1 MANEKNIKRAGNLKP
16 VRTEN
21 EAREKG
27 AAGGRASGQARRRK
41 KMLKEG
47 IAAMMQ
53 EQAPDGAVKSFRKAG
68 FDVSTNYEAMVAA
81 CMIGAMNGNVRMLEL
96 VSDLMGERER
106 DVIRRE
112 MLELD
117 RERFEVEKKR
127 TEAETKRVE
136 LMNKEMSNDDEED
149 TDDGFIEALKGT
161 ASADWSEGDEEEQE
175 S

>member
-1 MANEKNIKRAGNLKP
+1 MANGHENLKDLKD
-16 VRTEN
+16 RTTE
-21 EAREKG
+21 EQREIASKG
-27 AAGGRASGQARRRK
+27 GKASGQARRRK

-53 EQAPDGAVKSFRKAG
+53 EQAPEGAVKSFRKAG

-136 LMNKEMSNDDEED
+136 LMNKEMSNDDEEE

>member
-1 MANEKNIKRAGNLKP
+1 MANGRENLKDLKD
-16 VRTEN
+16 RTTE
-21 EAREKG
+21 EQREIASK
-27 AAGGRASGQARRRK
+27 GGRASGQARRRK

-53 EQAPDGAVKSFRKAG
+53 EQAPEGAVKSFRKAG

-136 LMNKEMSNDDEED
+136 LMNKEMSNDDEEE

>member
-1 MANEKNIKRAGNLKP
+1 MANEKNLTPFTSDQSR
-16 VRTEN
+16 E
-21 EAREKG
+21 EAVKNG
-27 AAGGRASGQARRRK
+27 AKGGRASGQARRRK

-53 EQAPDGAVKSFRKAG
+53 EQAPEGAVKSFRKAG

-136 LMNKEMSNDDEED
+136 LMNKEMSNDDEEE

>member
-1 MANEKNIKRAGNLKP
+1 MANGHENLKNQSQ
-16 VRTEN
+16 RTKDEQR
-21 EAREKG
+21 AIASKG
-27 AAGGRASGQARRRK
+27 GKASGQARRRK

-53 EQAPDGAVKSFRKAG
+53 EQAPEGAVKSFRKAG

-136 LMNKEMSNDDEED
+136 LMNKEMSNDDEEE

>member
-1 MANEKNIKRAGNLKP
+1 MANGHENLKNQSQ
-16 VRTEN
+16 RTKDER
-21 EAREKG
+21 REIAVK
-27 AAGGRASGQARRRK
+27 GGRASGQARRRK

-136 LMNKEMSNDDEED
+136 LMNKEMSNDDGED
-149 TDDGFIEALKGT
+149 VDDGFIEALKGT
-161 ASADWSEGDEEEQE
+161 AAKDWSEDDEEE
-175 S
+175 